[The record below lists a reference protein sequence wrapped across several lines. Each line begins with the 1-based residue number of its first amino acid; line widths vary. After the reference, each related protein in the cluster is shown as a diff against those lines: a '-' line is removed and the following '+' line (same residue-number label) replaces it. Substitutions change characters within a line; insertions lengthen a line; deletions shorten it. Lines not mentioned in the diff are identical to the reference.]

1 MTPYDMGRI
10 SAFLIAH
17 RKLEDR
23 ADKRGLRAEEKELA
37 AALREASVD
46 ELRDLEDLISGQGFV
61 LVQLTSFDIEGVGPG
76 SRVYLAARRSDMHS
90 SLVDSSHIPEAMG
103 LPTQP
108 TAAKI
113 WFTQIWLLH
122 LDLLYTQLDRSP
134 SERGRWIHAS
144 FTREMLQDAV
154 QAHINDYVRKLNAVQ
169 LGDSE
174 VYEVLCSERGTE
186 ISKRVKRF
194 LDLMC
199 KGGLLDERGEGVYRQ
214 TLLSAVEMKENFD
227 RSLAPLMLTASQND
241 QAAPS
246 LAQVA
251 SALLTTTHES
261 AANGGLQ

>member
-10 SAFLIAH
+10 SAFLILH

-23 ADKRGLRAEEKELA
+23 SDKRGMRPDEKELGA
-37 AALREASVD
+37 LLREATVD
-46 ELRDLEDLISGQGFV
+46 ELHDLEDLMSGQGFV
-61 LVQLTSFDIEGVGPG
+61 LVQLTSFDIEGIGPG
-76 SRVYLAARRSDMHS
+76 SRVYLAARRADMPS
-90 SLVDSSHIPEAMG
+90 CLVDGSYVPEGMG

-134 SERGRWIHAS
+134 SERGRWINAS

-154 QAHINDYVRKLNAVQ
+154 HAHINDHVRKLNAVQ

-174 VYEVLCSERGTE
+174 VYDVLCAEKGTE

-199 KGGLLDERGEGVYRQ
+199 KGGLLEERGEGVYRQ

-227 RSLAPLMLTASQND
+227 RSLAPLMLASEQTG
-241 QAAPS
+241 QRTTMG
-246 LAQVA
+246 QVA
-251 SALLTTTHES
+251 SALLTTTQEALS
-261 AANGGLQ
+261 EGGEQ

>member
-10 SAFLIAH
+10 SAFLILH

-23 ADKRGLRAEEKELA
+23 SDKRGMRPDEKELGA
-37 AALREASVD
+37 LLREATVD
-46 ELRDLEDLISGQGFV
+46 ELRDLEDLMSGQGFV
-61 LVQLTSFDIEGVGPG
+61 LVQLTSFDIEGIGPG
-76 SRVYLAARRSDMHS
+76 SRVYLAARRADMPS
-90 SLVDSSHIPEAMG
+90 CLVDGSHIPEGMG

-134 SERGRWIHAS
+134 SERGRWISAS

-154 QAHINDYVRKLNAVQ
+154 HAHINDHVRKLNVVQ

-174 VYEVLCSERGTE
+174 VYDVLCAEKGTD

-199 KGGLLDERGEGVYRQ
+199 RGGLLEERGEGVYRQ

-227 RSLAPLMLTASQND
+227 RSLAPLMLASEQTG
-241 QAAPS
+241 QRTTIG
-246 LAQVA
+246 QVA
-251 SALLTTTHES
+251 SALLTTTQEALS
-261 AANGGLQ
+261 EGGEQ